1 MSANLL
7 KEWLG
12 HRTGR
17 FAAVLALYTLLF
29 LLWVAF
35 GAASLPHR
43 TAIGDLAFL
52 PIGLTA
58 AVLALRLGGHPGLR
72 AHERSAWRL
81 LGLGMSC
88 YVAGDVLW
96 AYYEVVLGSDPF
108 PSPADAGYLLFYPL
122 VMIGLLTFPY
132 APRTKQSQVKFWLDA
147 ATILLGGFM
156 LIWYFLLG
164 PIALSE
170 VTDTTTLVLTTAYP
184 IGDLVL
190 VFGAAAILLRQ
201 PDRGSRHALGM
212 LAAGIAAF
220 LVADIAFGYRDLQG
234 VYEAGDWPDAF
245 WMLAWGLF
253 ASGGL
258 YQSWRASTKPP
269 VEHWPADDI
278 QNVSAAPY
286 LAVVLGYGLLFVSGG
301 YATPYPLGG
310 LLYSAIAITAFVL
323 LRQLTVMGEN
333 LRLMADLRELATTD
347 SLTGLLNR
355 REFFAQA
362 EREFARYQR
371 YRHPLA
377 AIMIDID
384 TFKVINDQY
393 GHRAGDLVMQTVAGQ
408 LRNELRKVDLA
419 GRYGGDELAILLPM
433 TALHDA
439 SGVAQRLLA
448 AVAENPVAFE
458 AHLIK
463 ISISAGIT
471 TAEGMQSLAALLH
484 RADEALYEAKQA
496 GRNRI
501 KLAMPGVS

>member
-1 MSANLL
+1 MSADLF
-7 KEWLG
+7 KEWLA

-17 FAAVLALYTLLF
+17 VAAVLWLYTLLF
-29 LLWVAF
+29 ISWVLF
-35 GAASLPHR
+35 GASRLPQR

-52 PIGLTA
+52 PIGLIA
-58 AVLALRLGGHPGLR
+58 ALVALRLGSHPGLR
-72 AHERSAWRL
+72 PRERAAWRL
-81 LGLGMSC
+81 VGLGMSC

-108 PSPADAGYLLFYPL
+108 PSPADVGYLLFYPL
-122 VMIGLLTFPY
+122 VMVGLLTFPY
-132 APRTKQSQVKFWLDA
+132 APRTKQAQVKFWLDA
-147 ATILLGGFM
+147 ATVLLGGFM
-156 LIWYFLLG
+156 IVWYFLLG

-170 VTDTTTLVLTTAYP
+170 VAGTATLFLTTAYP

-190 VFGAAAILLRQ
+190 IFGAAAILLRQ
-201 PDRGSRHALGM
+201 PDRGSRYALGI

-258 YQSWRASTKPP
+258 YQSWRASSKPP
-269 VEHWPADDI
+269 IEHWPADDI
-278 QNVSAAPY
+278 QNVSALPY
-286 LAVVLGYGLLFVSGG
+286 VAVVFSYGLLFVAGS
-301 YATPYPLGG
+301 YAAPYPLGG
-310 LLYSAIAITAFVL
+310 LLYGAIAITAFVL
-323 LRQLTVMGEN
+323 IRQLTVMGEN

-355 REFFAQA
+355 REFFSQA

-377 AIMIDID
+377 AIMTDID
-384 TFKVINDQY
+384 NFKTINDQY

-408 LRNELRKVDLA
+408 LRKELRKVDLA

-433 TALHDA
+433 TELHDA

-463 ISISAGIT
+463 LSISAGIT
-471 TAEGMQSLAALLH
+471 TAEGTQSLTALLH

-501 KLAMPGVS
+501 KLAMPGA